1 MSWTEKEKPTPFDE
15 QPIRGLY
22 FLDGD
27 VLAHSIGR
35 DWTAGQKY
43 PMVAFPSGKSC
54 ELWESSNPQH
64 VGIVHIYGEMD
75 LPLHDTRD
83 EAFERANHIAE
94 QCGYLARRVGEDQL
108 EVWGHDDD
116 EHFMVSYD
124 PQSGRMLDVRLVKDE
139 TRFPLRMPLLTN
151 NMRERLPEL
160 YANEELG
167 LEARAQVKFFTP
179 DAGWTWYASE
189 FDGDDIFFGLVIGH
203 EIELGYFSLKE
214 LEEVRGPL
222 GLPIERDRYFEP
234 TSLREL
240 RDQHR
245 RARDE

>member
-1 MSWTEKEKPTPFDE
+1 MAWTEKEKPTPFDA

-27 VLAHSIGR
+27 VVARRIGR

-43 PMVAFPSGKSC
+43 PMVAFPSGVEC
-54 ELWESSNPQH
+54 MLWESSDPDQ

-75 LPLHDTRD
+75 LPLQDTRD
-83 EAFERANHIAE
+83 KAFEQANAIAA
-94 QCGYLARRVGEDQL
+94 QCGYLVRRVGEDQL

-116 EHFMVSYD
+116 EHYLIRYD
-124 PQSGRMLDVRLVKDE
+124 LESGRMADVVPVKDE

-151 NMRERLPEL
+151 AMREQLPAL

-167 LEARAQVKFFTP
+167 LEAQALVKFFTP

-189 FDGDDIFFGLVIGH
+189 FDGDDIFFGLVVGH

-234 TSLREL
+234 ASLREL
-240 RDQHR
+240 RDQHQR
-245 RARDE
+245 ERGR